1 MNKMNMNNNTSSS
14 AASLNRRSF
23 LRIGGITATSA
34 AVLAACGGESHSDI
48 ARIGLSPETTALK
61 TEHVTDEVLLR
72 TAMSVEYLA
81 IDTYNAVAKAN
92 VLTGDAASALEVAK
106 AFIAD
111 HTEHAAALE
120 ALITARGGK
129 PFKEANPRMMSL
141 YVEPALALVVESDT
155 PAADALAFAHALE
168 TLAASTYQ
176 GFVAQ
181 ISEAALRADAMVI
194 GAQEARHAT
203 VLAQAI
209 RPGIEGLLP
218 SVDDAGAALVA
229 AVPSTFGTLA
239 AVQVAL
245 GKPGESGSKNV
256 LSIETPS
263 LNSLIYVD

>member
-1 MNKMNMNNNTSSS
+1 MKMTMNDNTSTNTSSF
-14 AASLNRRSF
+14 NRRSF
-23 LRIGGITATSA
+23 LRIGGLTATSA

-81 IDTYNAVAKAN
+81 IDTYNAVTKAN
-92 VLTGDAASALEVAK
+92 VLTGDAAKALDVAK

-111 HTEHAAALE
+111 HTNHAAALE
-120 ALITARGGK
+120 SLLVARGGK
-129 PFKEANPRMMSL
+129 PYKEANPRMMSL
-141 YVEPALALVVESDT
+141 YIEPALALVVESDT

-176 GFVAQ
+176 NFVAQ
-181 ISEAALRADAMVI
+181 ISEPALRADAMVI

-209 RPGIEGLLP
+209 RPGVEGLLP
-218 SVDDAGAALVA
+218 GVDDNGAALVG

-245 GKPGESGSKNV
+245 GKPGESGNKNV